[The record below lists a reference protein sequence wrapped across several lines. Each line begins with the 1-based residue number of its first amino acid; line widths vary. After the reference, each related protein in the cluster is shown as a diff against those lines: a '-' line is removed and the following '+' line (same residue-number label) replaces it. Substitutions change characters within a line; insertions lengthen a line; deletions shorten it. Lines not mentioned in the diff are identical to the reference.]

1 MTHFLEQ
8 GVRST
13 RGVHC
18 GLTGHRGYARAR
30 RRLRAPQKDNRVT
43 VCVSCVV
50 SSQCRELS
58 SGALEAA
65 ATGCAQC
72 VRILYTAH
80 VVVYIC
86 QHAMWQISF
95 ARPRRIV
102 STSGRTELDTDLSAS
117 DVSRRREIPVRT
129 SRALVARLARFPCQ
143 VRHLQITKLEHSNQ
157 MCEEPYKV
165 NT

>member
-1 MTHFLEQ
+1 M
-8 GVRST
+8 RST

-129 SRALVARLARFPCQ
+129 SRALDARLARFPCQ
-143 VRHLQITKLEHSNQ
+143 VRHLQITKFGAFKPN
-157 MCEEPYKV
+157 V
-165 NT
+165 